1 MSAEYT
7 PCKVCLVE
15 GYLGA
20 GKTTL
25 LNNGHRIAVIV
36 NDIGEINIDARLI
49 EKSGGGVTMQDGDL
63 IPLTNGCICCTL
75 SEDLA
80 QQLSDLACSNKYDYI
95 VIEASGICEPMPIAQ
110 TITMMSEATKRQGM
124 PEIVHVDNIVAVVDA
139 ARLKDEFSCGEVLR
153 EVPEDEEDL
162 ASLLIQQIEFCDT
175 IMLNK
180 CDLVTEEELQQIE
193 AVLRALQT
201 RAKIIRCE
209 YGDVPM
215 EEVLDTDR
223 FNYEEV
229 AMSAGWIQAIEN
241 DDEDHDEHHD
251 EHEHHHHDHDHE
263 DHDHEEGH
271 GHGHHHHHH
280 HHGEGE
286 LYEYNIQTFVFE
298 DRKPFDMDKLQRVFM
313 EWPVNTGRTSGH
325 HPARRHLAGRRH
337 RARPS
342 GSLRG
347 VPGPRQGL
355 GRRLRRSCEPSRHH
369 RPEARRSRDEESP
382 RRRHRQRLSAVKR
395 IFKGPRKRSFFVAA
409 GLSTLKLAG
418 EQKRVPQRRLGER
431 VALGRHSR
439 GSAWQVARRPLSAE
453 PDRKALPHP
462 S

>member
-25 LNNGHRIAVIV
+25 LNKVLSQPNGHRIAVIV

-180 CDLVTEEELQQIE
+180 CDLVTEADLQQIE

-215 EEVLDTDR
+215 DEVLDTDR

-241 DDEDHDEHHD
+241 DEEDHDHE

-263 DHDHEEGH
+263 EEH

-286 LYEYNIQTFVFE
+286 LYEYNIQTFIFE
-298 DRKPFDMDKLQRVFM
+298 DRRPFDMDKLQRVFM
-313 EWPVNTGRTSGH
+313 EWPVNVIRTKGYVWFSEN
-325 HPARRHLAGRRH
+325 PNDAFILEQAGRQVTIQPDGIWLAAATERD
-337 RARPS
+337 REEAFAEYPDLAKDWDDVYGDR
-342 GSLRG
+342 
-347 VPGPRQGL
+347 VN
-355 GRRLRRSCEPSRHH
+355 RLVIIGQKL
-369 RPEARRSRDEESP
+369 DEEGM
-382 RRRHRQRLSAVKR
+382 K
-395 IFKGPRKRSFFVAA
+395 
-409 GLSTLKLAG
+409 
-418 EQKRVPQRRLGER
+418 
-431 VALGRHSR
+431 
-439 GSAWQVARRPLSAE
+439 
-453 PDRKALPHP
+453 KALADAIVADYQL
-462 S
+462 

>member
-25 LNNGHRIAVIV
+25 LNKVLAQPNGHRIAVIV

-251 EHEHHHHDHDHE
+251 EHEHHHHE
-263 DHDHEEGH
+263 DALPEEYLF
-271 GHGHHHHHH
+271 
-280 HHGEGE
+280 ETA
-286 LYEYNIQTFVFE
+286 LLQFVNYIDCTVRGIPCDPPTKKLMKAAHIAE
-298 DRKPFDMDKLQRVFM
+298 IDEAGYINSQRTLIDKLRAANAGSIRKNMMNELLAAEQAALNLTHISNNGDTQQ
-313 EWPVNTGRTSGH
+313 EETNTAAPEEIN
-325 HPARRHLAGRRH
+325 PAPATTNI
-337 RARPS
+337 S
-342 GSLRG
+342 D
-347 VPGPRQGL
+347 QD
-355 GRRLRRSCEPSRHH
+355 E
-369 RPEARRSRDEESP
+369 DEELFPDIDPDTYQPEDVPAST
-382 RRRHRQRLSAVKR
+382 AKR
-395 IFKGPRKRSFFVAA
+395 EEELLHKF
-409 GLSTLKLAG
+409 GLK
-418 EQKRVPQRRLGER
+418 
-431 VALGRHSR
+431 
-439 GSAWQVARRPLSAE
+439 
-453 PDRKALPHP
+453 
-462 S
+462 

>member
-25 LNNGHRIAVIV
+25 LNKVLAQPNGHRIAVIV

-180 CDLVTEEELQQIE
+180 CDLVTEAELQQIE

-251 EHEHHHHDHDHE
+251 HDHDEHEHHHHDHDH
-263 DHDHEEGH
+263 D
-271 GHGHHHHHH
+271 HHH

-298 DRKPFDMDKLQRVFM
+298 DRRPFDMDKLQHVFM
-313 EWPVNTGRTSGH
+313 QWPANVIRT
-325 HPARRHLAGRRH
+325 
-337 RARPS
+337 
-342 GSLRG
+342 
-347 VPGPRQGL
+347 
-355 GRRLRRSCEPSRHH
+355 
-369 RPEARRSRDEESP
+369 
-382 RRRHRQRLSAVKR
+382 
-395 IFKGPRKRSFFVAA
+395 KGYVWFS
-409 GLSTLKLAG
+409 
-418 EQKRVPQRRLGER
+418 
-431 VALGRHSR
+431 
-439 GSAWQVARRPLSAE
+439 
-453 PDRKALPHP
+453 
-462 S
+462 

>member
-25 LNNGHRIAVIV
+25 LNKVLSQPNGHRIAVIV

-139 ARLKDEFSCGEVLR
+139 ARLKDEFGCGEVLR

-180 CDLVTEEELQQIE
+180 CDLVTEADLQQIE

-215 EEVLDTDR
+215 DEVLDTDR

-241 DDEDHDEHHD
+241 DEEDHDEHHD
-251 EHEHHHHDHDHE
+251 EHHEHHDHDHE
-263 DHDHEEGH
+263 DHDHEEH

-286 LYEYNIQTFVFE
+286 LYEYNIQTFIFE
-298 DRKPFDMDKLQRVFM
+298 DRRPFDMDKLQRVFM
-313 EWPVNTGRTSGH
+313 EWPVNVIRTKGYVWFSEN
-325 HPARRHLAGRRH
+325 PNDAFILEQAGRQVTIQPDGIWLAAATERD
-337 RARPS
+337 REEAFAEYPDLAKDWDDVYGDR
-342 GSLRG
+342 
-347 VPGPRQGL
+347 VN
-355 GRRLRRSCEPSRHH
+355 RLVIIGQKL
-369 RPEARRSRDEESP
+369 DEEGM
-382 RRRHRQRLSAVKR
+382 K
-395 IFKGPRKRSFFVAA
+395 
-409 GLSTLKLAG
+409 
-418 EQKRVPQRRLGER
+418 
-431 VALGRHSR
+431 
-439 GSAWQVARRPLSAE
+439 
-453 PDRKALPHP
+453 KALADAIVADYQL
-462 S
+462 

>member
-25 LNNGHRIAVIV
+25 LNKVLSQPNGHKIAVIV

-63 IPLTNGCICCTL
+63 VPLTNGCICCTL

-80 QQLSDLACSNKYDYI
+80 QQLSDLACTNKYDYI

-124 PEIVHVDNIVAVVDA
+124 PEIVSLDNIVAVVDA
-139 ARLKDEFSCGEVLR
+139 ARLKDEFGCGEVLR

-162 ASLLIQQIEFCDT
+162 ASLIIQQIEFCDT
-175 IMLNK
+175 IILNK
-180 CDLVTEEELQQIE
+180 TDLVSEEELQQIE

-201 RAKIIRCE
+201 RAKIVRTT
-209 YGDVPM
+209 YGDVDLA
-215 EEVLDTDR
+215 EVLDTGR

-241 DDEDHDEHHD
+241 DDEDHHD
-251 EHEHHHHDHDHE
+251 EHEHEHEHHDHDHE
-263 DHDHEEGH
+263 HEHEHHDHDHEEEH

-286 LYEYNIQTFVFE
+286 LYEYNIQTFIFE
-298 DRKPFDMDKLQRVFM
+298 DRRPFNMEKLQMVFM
-313 EWPVNTGRTSGH
+313 DWPVNVIRTKGYIWFSDN
-325 HPARRHLAGRRH
+325 PNDAFILEQAGRQVTIQPDGIWLAAATERD
-337 RARPS
+337 REEAFAEYPDLAKDWDDVYGDR
-342 GSLRG
+342 
-347 VPGPRQGL
+347 VC
-355 GRRLRRSCEPSRHH
+355 RLVIIGQKL
-369 RPEARRSRDEESP
+369 DEEGM
-382 RRRHRQRLSAVKR
+382 RAALSDATVKDYQ
-395 IFKGPRKRSFFVAA
+395 
-409 GLSTLKLAG
+409 L
-418 EQKRVPQRRLGER
+418 
-431 VALGRHSR
+431 
-439 GSAWQVARRPLSAE
+439 
-453 PDRKALPHP
+453 
-462 S
+462 

>member
-25 LNNGHRIAVIV
+25 LNKVLAQPNGHRIAVIV

-110 TITMMSEATKRQGM
+110 TITMMSEATTRPGM
-124 PEIVHVDNIVAVVDA
+124 PEIVDA

-251 EHEHHHHDHDHE
+251 EHHHHDHDHE

-313 EWPVNTGRTSGH
+313 EWPVNVIRTKGYVWFSEN
-325 HPARRHLAGRRH
+325 PNDAFILEQAGRQVTIQPDGIWLAAATERD
-337 RARPS
+337 
-342 GSLRG
+342 
-347 VPGPRQGL
+347 RQEAFAEYPDLAKDWDDVYGD
-355 GRRLRRSCEPSRHH
+355 RVNRLVIIGQKLD
-369 RPEARRSRDEESP
+369 EAEM
-382 RRRHRQRLSAVKR
+382 K
-395 IFKGPRKRSFFVAA
+395 
-409 GLSTLKLAG
+409 
-418 EQKRVPQRRLGER
+418 
-431 VALGRHSR
+431 
-439 GSAWQVARRPLSAE
+439 
-453 PDRKALPHP
+453 KALADAIV
-462 S
+462 SDYQL

>member
-25 LNNGHRIAVIV
+25 LNKVLSQPNGHRIAVIV

-180 CDLVTEEELQQIE
+180 CDLVTEAELQQIE

-241 DDEDHDEHHD
+241 DEDHDEHHD
-251 EHEHHHHDHDHE
+251 HEDHDHE

-313 EWPVNTGRTSGH
+313 EWPVNVIRTKGYVWFSEN
-325 HPARRHLAGRRH
+325 PNDAFILEQAGRQVTIQPDGIWLAAATERD
-337 RARPS
+337 
-342 GSLRG
+342 
-347 VPGPRQGL
+347 RQEAFAEYPDLAKDWDDVYGD
-355 GRRLRRSCEPSRHH
+355 RVNRLVIIGQKL
-369 RPEARRSRDEESP
+369 DEE
-382 RRRHRQRLSAVKR
+382 AMK
-395 IFKGPRKRSFFVAA
+395 
-409 GLSTLKLAG
+409 
-418 EQKRVPQRRLGER
+418 
-431 VALGRHSR
+431 
-439 GSAWQVARRPLSAE
+439 
-453 PDRKALPHP
+453 KALADAIV
-462 S
+462 SDYQL

>member
-25 LNNGHRIAVIV
+25 LNKVLSQPNGHRIAVIV

-139 ARLKDEFSCGEVLR
+139 ARLRDEFGCGEVLR

-162 ASLLIQQIEFCDT
+162 ASLIIQQIEFCDT

-180 CDLVTEEELQQIE
+180 VDLVSEEELQQIE

-241 DDEDHDEHHD
+241 EDEEDHDEHHD
-251 EHEHHHHDHDHE
+251 EHDHHHDHHDHEHE
-263 DHDHEEGH
+263 DHDHEDGH

-298 DRKPFDMDKLQRVFM
+298 DRKPFNMDKLQRVFM
-313 EWPVNTGRTSGH
+313 EWPVNVIRTKGYVWFSEN
-325 HPARRHLAGRRH
+325 PNDAFILEQAGRQVTIQPDGIWLAAATERD
-337 RARPS
+337 
-342 GSLRG
+342 
-347 VPGPRQGL
+347 RQEAFAEYPDLAEDWDDVYGD
-355 GRRLRRSCEPSRHH
+355 RVNRLVIIGQKL
-369 RPEARRSRDEESP
+369 DEEGM
-382 RRRHRQRLSAVKR
+382 K
-395 IFKGPRKRSFFVAA
+395 
-409 GLSTLKLAG
+409 
-418 EQKRVPQRRLGER
+418 
-431 VALGRHSR
+431 
-439 GSAWQVARRPLSAE
+439 
-453 PDRKALPHP
+453 KALADAIVTDYQL
-462 S
+462 

>member
-25 LNNGHRIAVIV
+25 LNKVLAQPNGHRIAVIV

-180 CDLVTEEELQQIE
+180 CDLVTEAELQQIE

-215 EEVLDTDR
+215 KEVLDTDR

-241 DDEDHDEHHD
+241 EDEDHDEHHD
-251 EHEHHHHDHDHE
+251 HDHEEHEHHHHDHDHE

-313 EWPVNTGRTSGH
+313 EWPVNVIRTKGYVWFSEN
-325 HPARRHLAGRRH
+325 PNDAFILEQAGRQVTIQPDGIWLAAATERD
-337 RARPS
+337 
-342 GSLRG
+342 
-347 VPGPRQGL
+347 RQEAFAEYPDLAKDWDDVYGD
-355 GRRLRRSCEPSRHH
+355 RVNRLVIIGQKL
-369 RPEARRSRDEESP
+369 DEE
-382 RRRHRQRLSAVKR
+382 AMK
-395 IFKGPRKRSFFVAA
+395 
-409 GLSTLKLAG
+409 
-418 EQKRVPQRRLGER
+418 
-431 VALGRHSR
+431 
-439 GSAWQVARRPLSAE
+439 
-453 PDRKALPHP
+453 KALADAIVADYQL
-462 S
+462 

>member
-25 LNNGHRIAVIV
+25 LNKVLAQPNGHRIAVIV

-49 EKSGGGVTMQDGDL
+49 EQSGGGVTMQDGDL

-139 ARLKDEFSCGEVLR
+139 ARQKDEFSCGEVLR

-223 FNYEEV
+223 FNYEAV

-313 EWPVNTGRTSGH
+313 EWPVNVIRTKGYVWFSEN
-325 HPARRHLAGRRH
+325 PNDAFILEQAGRQVTIQ
-337 RARPS
+337 PD
-342 GSLRG
+342 GSWLAAATERD
-347 VPGPRQGL
+347 RQEAFAEYPDLAKDWEDVYGD
-355 GRRLRRSCEPSRHH
+355 RVNRLVIIGQKLD
-369 RPEARRSRDEESP
+369 EAEM
-382 RRRHRQRLSAVKR
+382 K
-395 IFKGPRKRSFFVAA
+395 
-409 GLSTLKLAG
+409 
-418 EQKRVPQRRLGER
+418 
-431 VALGRHSR
+431 
-439 GSAWQVARRPLSAE
+439 
-453 PDRKALPHP
+453 KALADAIV
-462 S
+462 SDYQL